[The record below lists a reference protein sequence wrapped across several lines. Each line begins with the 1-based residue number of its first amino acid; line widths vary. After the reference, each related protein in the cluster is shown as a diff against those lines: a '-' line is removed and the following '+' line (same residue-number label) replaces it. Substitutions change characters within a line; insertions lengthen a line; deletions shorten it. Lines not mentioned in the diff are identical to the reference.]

1 MNKLPTFLYGGD
13 YNPEQWPEE
22 TWLNDIQIL
31 KNAHVNS
38 ATINVFSWALL
49 EPSEGHFDFTQLDRI
64 IKHLSNQGFQIILG
78 TSTAAIP
85 AWLFKYY
92 PDVAR
97 VDFQGRRHRFG
108 QRHNFCPTSPNFRQH
123 VSRLVTELA
132 KRYANQTNVVAW
144 HINNEYGG
152 TCYCSNCQ
160 QSFQNWLKDR
170 YHTLANLNQAWDT
183 NVWSHT
189 LHYWD
194 EIMVPNELSDAWGPE
209 GHHTVLEGAYIDYF
223 RFQSEMMLDEYLMEK
238 EIIRKYDQST
248 PVLTNFHSTPNKLIN
263 YQKWA
268 NSQDIIAYDSYPA
281 YNAPWSHPAFLYD
294 LMYSLKHQP
303 FLLMESAPSQ
313 VNWQA
318 YSPLKEPGQL
328 RATELQAV
336 AHGADSVQY
345 FQLKQARGG
354 TEKFHSAIISHSQTE
369 DTRVFKEVQ
378 QLGEELSQVGPE
390 ILDSTITSKVA
401 LFFDWNSYWGYEM
414 VDGVSKDMNYLAIIH
429 DYYQTLYDRHLPVAI
444 VGADD
449 DLSIYD
455 IIFAPVLYMV
465 DENLDAKLH
474 NYVKEGGHL
483 VATFMSGM
491 VNESDL
497 IYPGG
502 YPGPLTDLMGLSVEE
517 TDALPADQQ
526 VSVFFT
532 DGVRKTATFLAD
544 QLRLTTAQPL
554 ANYASK
560 FYAGS
565 PAVATNRFGQGRTY
579 YVGCRLS
586 IDGLGHLVDQICE
599 VAHIN
604 GLVEQ
609 GNPLEVTKRVQ
620 SDGTALYFILN
631 LTHTPQNLPA
641 RFQNDY
647 LDLLTNHAPK
657 RKLLP
662 WDVQILKH
670 S

>member
-1 MNKLPTFLYGGD
+1 
-13 YNPEQWPEE
+13 
-22 TWLNDIQIL
+22 
-31 KNAHVNS
+31 
-38 ATINVFSWALL
+38 
-49 EPSEGHFDFTQLDRI
+49 
-64 IKHLSNQGFQIILG
+64 
-78 TSTAAIP
+78 
-85 AWLFKYY
+85 
-92 PDVAR
+92 
-97 VDFQGRRHRFG
+97 
-108 QRHNFCPTSPNFRQH
+108 
-123 VSRLVTELA
+123 
-132 KRYANQTNVVAW
+132 
-144 HINNEYGG
+144 
-152 TCYCSNCQ
+152 
-160 QSFQNWLKDR
+160 
-170 YHTLANLNQAWDT
+170 
-183 NVWSHT
+183 
-189 LHYWD
+189 
-194 EIMVPNELSDAWGPE
+194 
-209 GHHTVLEGAYIDYF
+209 
-223 RFQSEMMLDEYLMEK
+223 
-238 EIIRKYDQST
+238 
-248 PVLTNFHSTPNKLIN
+248 
-263 YQKWA
+263 
-268 NSQDIIAYDSYPA
+268 
-281 YNAPWSHPAFLYD
+281 
-294 LMYSLKHQP
+294 
-303 FLLMESAPSQ
+303 
-313 VNWQA
+313 
-318 YSPLKEPGQL
+318 
-328 RATELQAV
+328 
-336 AHGADSVQY
+336 
-345 FQLKQARGG
+345 
-354 TEKFHSAIISHSQTE
+354 
-369 DTRVFKEVQ
+369 
-378 QLGEELSQVGPE
+378 
-390 ILDSTITSKVA
+390 
-401 LFFDWNSYWGYEM
+401 M

-502 YPGPLTDLMGLSVEE
+502 YPGPLTDLMGLWVEE

-565 PAVATNRFGQGRTY
+565 PAVAN
-579 YVGCRLS
+579 
-586 IDGLGHLVDQICE
+586 
-599 VAHIN
+599 IN